1 MCIYIQFVCV
11 YIHNKGLGTSVQ
23 RPVPVAWLGL
33 VPILLLLLYYYCV
46 LALAQGLT
54 TPPVAE
60 SQTHVEMLRFVH
72 MYTVYI
78 HLPKPDLNPP
88 QVAESQT
95 HVEILRNDMEAL
107 EGENRSLTLV
117 LRAKSEQLENTLRQL
132 EHVEEALGEAV
143 QDGVCV
149 YVS

>member
-1 MCIYIQFVCV
+1 
-11 YIHNKGLGTSVQ
+11 
-23 RPVPVAWLGL
+23 
-33 VPILLLLLYYYCV
+33 
-46 LALAQGLT
+46 
-54 TPPVAE
+54 
-60 SQTHVEMLRFVH
+60 